1 MEKSMVKPAS
11 LFAALGKGFTLNGV
25 TAVVSSGASEAVLKT
40 ESGVIRLRGE
50 NFNVTK
56 VDLEAGIV
64 EMQGSLTGFL
74 VGKVKAPLIKRI
86 FK

>member
-1 MEKSMVKPAS
+1 MEKNMAKPAS

-50 NFNVTK
+50 NFK
-56 VDLEAGIV
+56 VDLEAGVV

-74 VGKVKAPLIKRI
+74 VGKAKAPLIKRI